1 MGYGISTHRN
11 NFISL
16 LTSGMYDGT
25 EFPLGVVYARQICC
39 TYSQGKADLE
49 LCCTQ
54 GHHYPHEN
62 YEDTGEANRSEYKSV
77 KLFSCFSFLTTM
89 ISHDLSSL
97 M

>member
-16 LTSGMYDGT
+16 LTSEMYDGT

-54 GHHYPHEN
+54 GHYYPHEN
-62 YEDTGEANRSEYKSV
+62 YKDTGEANCSEYKST
-77 KLFSCFSFLTTM
+77 KLFSCFPFLITM
-89 ISHDLSSL
+89 ISHGLSFL